1 MKTKL
6 TAILAVFVI
15 TLSMMATLS
24 FATEPLPVVA
34 LDDET
39 LLRGFMEEYYTDQ
52 CGLTEIPIEKI
63 TATVCIWIWKDCPE
77 PTCVDG
83 KDTCE
88 VNCVED
94 HDCVNDHDCARELVA
109 LKFLVTLEMVSCEG
123 GCDECATCGT
133 NCVDGCDTCATCY
146 ECRVPVITVEK
157 VDCDDTCGEPIDVII
172 NTVTRDEALVQSK
185 VDLLI
190 SRFVEQRKL
199 DGECILEARAEICIR
214 IEFANCQMPPMIAKW
229 LVDAVVGEGGLE
241 VNVVKLDWH
250 ELIMN
255 QITLKGIFGDKCGNE
270 VALVYEGPGIYECGL
285 ADVHFYLVYK
295 VNDDP
300 VIRDLQAHIELYMI
314 GADTYVMEIYHSI
327 NNGKF
332 SFELP
337 YENTVTIE
345 TPYFVEA
352 IITDDLC

>member
-24 FATEPLPVVA
+24 FANETVQVLPC
-34 LDDET
+34 DDET
-39 LLRGFMEEYYTDQ
+39 LLRGFMEEYYVDQ
-52 CGLTEIPIEKI
+52 CGLSEVPIEKI
-63 TATVCIWIWKDCPE
+63 TATVCIWIVKECPE
-77 PTCVDG
+77 PTCVD
-83 KDTCE
+83 TCGCACEPACEE
-88 VNCVED
+88 VCTK
-94 HDCVNDHDCARELVA
+94 LVA
-109 LKFLVTLEMVSCEG
+109 MKFIVTLEMVSCEG

-133 NCVDGCDTCATCY
+133 DCVDGCDTCATCY
-146 ECRVPVITVEK
+146 ECRIPVITVEK

-172 NTVTRDEALVQSK
+172 NTVTRDEELVQSK
-185 VDLLI
+185 VDRLI
-190 SRFVEQRKL
+190 SRFVEQREL
-199 DGECILEARAEICIR
+199 EGECILEVRAEICIR

-229 LVDAVVGEGGLE
+229 IVDAVVGEGGLE
-241 VNVVKLDWH
+241 VTVIKLDWH
-250 ELIMN
+250 ELIIN
-255 QITLKGIFGDKCGNE
+255 QLTLKGIFGDKCGNE
-270 VALVYEGPGIYECGL
+270 VELVYEGPGIYENGL

-314 GADTYVMEIYHSI
+314 GVDTYVMEIYHSI

-345 TPYFVEA
+345 TPYFTEA
-352 IITDDLC
+352 VITDDLC

>member
-24 FATEPLPVVA
+24 FATEPEVQVIA
-34 LDDET
+34 LTDET
-39 LLRGFMEEYYTDQ
+39 LLSGFMEEFYVDQ
-52 CGLTEIPIEKI
+52 CSQCEIPIERI
-63 TATVCIWIWKDCPE
+63 TATVCIWIWKECPE
-77 PTCVDG
+77 PACVTETC
-83 KDTCE
+83 TCKPSCE
-88 VNCVED
+88 ED
-94 HDCVNDHDCARELVA
+94 CTELVA
-109 LKFLVTLEMVSCEG
+109 MKFIVTLEMVSCED

-133 NCVDGCDTCATCY
+133 DCVDGCDTCATCY

-185 VDLLI
+185 VDRLI
-190 SRFVEQRKL
+190 RQFVEQRKL
-199 DGECILEARAEICIR
+199 ASESECILAARAEICIR
-214 IEFANCQMPPMIAKW
+214 IEFADCQVPPMIAKW
-229 LVDAVVGEGGLE
+229 IVDAVVGEGGLE

-270 VALVYEGPGIYECGL
+270 VELVYEGPGIYECGL

-300 VIRDLQAHIELYMI
+300 VIRDLQAHIELYMV

-337 YENTVTIE
+337 YENTVTVE
-345 TPYFVEA
+345 TPYFTEA
-352 IITDDLC
+352 VITDDLC

>member
-24 FATEPLPVVA
+24 FATEPAPVVA

-39 LLRGFMEEYYTDQ
+39 LLRGFMEEFYVDQ
-52 CGLTEIPIEKI
+52 CSQTEIPIERI
-63 TATVCIWIWKDCPE
+63 TATVCIWIWKECPE
-77 PTCVDG
+77 PNCVAETC
-83 KDTCE
+83 TCE
-88 VNCVED
+88 PSCEED
-94 HDCVNDHDCARELVA
+94 CTELVA
-109 LKFLVTLEMVSCEG
+109 MKFLVTLEMVSCEG
-123 GCDECATCGT
+123 GCDDCATCGT

-172 NTVTRDEALVQSK
+172 NTVTRDEAHVQSK

-190 SRFVEQRKL
+190 SRFVEQREL
-199 DGECILEARAEICIR
+199 EGECILAARAEICIR
-214 IEFANCQMPPMIAKW
+214 VEFANCQMPPMIAKW
-229 LVDAVVGEGGLE
+229 LIDAVVGEGGLE

-255 QITLKGIFGDKCGNE
+255 RITLKGIFGDKCGNE
-270 VALVYEGPGIYECGL
+270 VELVYEGPGIYECGL

-300 VIRDLQAHIELYMI
+300 VIRDLQAHIELYMV

-337 YENTVTIE
+337 YENIVTLE
-345 TPYFVEA
+345 TPYFTEA
-352 IITDDLC
+352 VITDDLC

>member
-1 MKTKL
+1 
-6 TAILAVFVI
+6 
-15 TLSMMATLS
+15 
-24 FATEPLPVVA
+24 
-34 LDDET
+34 
-39 LLRGFMEEYYTDQ
+39 
-52 CGLTEIPIEKI
+52 
-63 TATVCIWIWKDCPE
+63 
-77 PTCVDG
+77 
-83 KDTCE
+83 
-88 VNCVED
+88 
-94 HDCVNDHDCARELVA
+94 
-109 LKFLVTLEMVSCEG
+109 
-123 GCDECATCGT
+123 
-133 NCVDGCDTCATCY
+133 
-146 ECRVPVITVEK
+146 
-157 VDCDDTCGEPIDVII
+157 
-172 NTVTRDEALVQSK
+172 QSK

-229 LVDAVVGEGGLE
+229 LVDAVVGESGLE

-270 VALVYEGPGIYECGL
+270 VELVYEGPGIYECGL